1 MGGWWCPHL
10 LSLTTPRPPQRYPTS
25 PHYNS
30 QNTNCLSLEGPWKS
44 ALKADPGA
52 RSEPTRYN
60 PINTARVQ
68 SDGWPYDPPPQDAM
82 VRPNGTV
89 HAPDL
94 MGIREYGLGRV
105 ALLAVYDQFLFGSG
119 EKWLFDNQ
127 IMAAGN
133 GTLASDTGKLLRNT
147 LNWLAAPSLGNSSSG
162 VGGYATPPD
171 RLTPY
176 NDRPAVWGALNT
188 THYHY
193 DKAALSADPAAGDGT
208 AVFVSRSLL
217 RLVLRFPPRFQKWP
231 CGQDGLFGAQ
241 TVHGGGQV
249 RCSAPNPR
257 DMHRNFGH
265 VWGRARWKSLRRRRW
280 RAGSASLSSSSR
292 TKRSPM
298 LPWRPSQPSAKRTPP
313 PT

>member
-25 PHYNS
+25 PRYYS

-119 EKWLFDNQ
+119 EKWLFDKQ
-127 IMAAGN
+127 ILSAGN
-133 GTLASDTGKLLRNT
+133 GTHVSEMGKLLRNT

-162 VGGYATPPD
+162 VGGYAPPPD

-208 AVFVSRSLL
+208 AVF
-217 RLVLRFPPRFQKWP
+217 
-231 CGQDGLFGAQ
+231 DGLFGAQ

-249 RCSAPNPR
+249 RKNRTLETCIATLGTFGAEHGGRVCDGGAGERPQLRCLPRAVRSAHQCFLGGPHSR
-257 DMHRNFGH
+257 VQSALHR
-265 VWGRARWKSLRRRRW
+265 
-280 RAGSASLSSSSR
+280 
-292 TKRSPM
+292 
-298 LPWRPSQPSAKRTPP
+298 QPDALCGLHNRHKHR
-313 PT
+313 